1 MTKRAYRLSCAVGA
15 AALLLPVGA
24 ASAPKEP
31 LRLQP
36 VSKWNVHYADDSCR
50 MSRVFGEGD
59 QQVAFIA
66 ERYRPGDALRISFI
80 GKPAGTSLNQGV
92 VRILFGPSETEQ
104 EVEFYPAT
112 AADKQPALILRG
124 NVRVVA
130 RSPQEMAAYEAALK
144 AGEFQFHWSEVTPE
158 QEEAITFISV
168 RRSIREPFILETGPL
183 GGPLAALRTCTNELL
198 THWGI
203 DVARHAGS
211 TRPVTP
217 KSDPRN
223 WVTPGDYPSSML
235 AMGKRAI
242 VQFRLNVDAAGTPT
256 ACHIQQSTRPKQFDD
271 AVCAAIM
278 RRAKFEP
285 ALDADGRP
293 MPSYWLNSVTFHI

>member
-1 MTKRAYRLSCAVGA
+1 MIISGGVNIYPAEIDQEILKHPAVRDVAVVGVPSKDWGEEVKAVVQLNDAYRPS
-15 AALLLPVGA
+15 
-24 ASAPKEP
+24 
-31 LRLQP
+31 
-36 VSKWNVHYADDSCR
+36 
-50 MSRVFGEGD
+50 
-59 QQVAFIA
+59 
-66 ERYRPGDALRISFI
+66 DALRISFI

-183 GGPLAALRTCTNELL
+183 GGPLAAL
-198 THWGI
+198 
-203 DVARHAGS
+203 
-211 TRPVTP
+211 
-217 KSDPRN
+217 
-223 WVTPGDYPSSML
+223 L
-235 AMGKRAI
+235 ALNQRA
-242 VQFRLNVDAAGTPT
+242 ASWSG
-256 ACHIQQSTRPKQFDD
+256 C
-271 AVCAAIM
+271 
-278 RRAKFEP
+278 RR
-285 ALDADGRP
+285 G
-293 MPSYWLNSVTFHI
+293 